1 MTKAGLRAAGSL
13 IGTVTLLMTVSVTG
27 ALAEAGSQWLVL
39 TSGGLTKT
47 TKELPVGVTGEISA
61 GSKEVLLTKI
71 AGAKIEK
78 TCTSVETPGL
88 KLEGESS
95 IAPGAKLKFTGCKIF
110 LNGAE
115 SKVCVPH
122 TSGAPAGTLETTK
135 LRGDLGLHFLLNE
148 KGEKIKDEKTGE
160 VILHGPIR
168 LEPEVGET
176 YMMLELGEECSI
188 GEKVPIFGTFYA
200 HDVGNKSG
208 IETHQVKHVI
218 EEGPGTTV
226 WILNKTE
233 EHKVILDGSATLFL
247 NGAHAG
253 LKWGGMIG

>member
-1 MTKAGLRAAGSL
+1 MTRAGLRAAGSL
-13 IGTVTLLMTVSVTG
+13 IGAVTLLLAFNVTG

-39 TSGGLTKT
+39 TSVGVTKT
-47 TKELPVGVTGEISA
+47 TKELPVGVTGEMTS

-71 AGAKIEK
+71 LGVKFEK
-78 TCTSVETPGL
+78 TCSFLEIIGM
-88 KLEGESS
+88 KLEGESN
-95 IAPGAKLKFTGCKIF
+95 IAAGAKLKFTGCKIF
-110 LNGAE
+110 LNGVE

-122 TSGAPAGTLETTK
+122 TSGAPDGTLETNK
-135 LRGDLGLHFLLNE
+135 LHGDLGLHFLLNA

-160 VILHGPIR
+160 VILHGAIR

-176 YMMLELGEECSI
+176 YMTLELGHEECAI
-188 GEKVPIFGTFYA
+188 GEKVPILGTFYA
-200 HDVGNKSG
+200 HDAENA
-208 IETHQVKHVI
+208 IETHQVKHII
-218 EEGPGTTV
+218 EEGPGTAV
-226 WILNKTE
+226 WVISKTE